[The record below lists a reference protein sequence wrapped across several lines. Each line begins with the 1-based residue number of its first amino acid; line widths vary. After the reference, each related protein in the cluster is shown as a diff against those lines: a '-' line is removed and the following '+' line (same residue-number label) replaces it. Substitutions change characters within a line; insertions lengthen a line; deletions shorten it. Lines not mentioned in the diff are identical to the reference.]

1 MMGFVNPDPGMDS
14 DPALVQGCVSGI
26 SSGLDPVL
34 DKNHQFSG
42 QTWRFLLKQPSK
54 GSTGDMYEGSRLC
67 IRHLFWFGSG
77 SSHGY

>member
-1 MMGFVNPDPGMDS
+1 MNPNPDMDS

-42 QTWRFLLKQPSK
+42 QTWRFLLKPTSK
-54 GSTGDMYEGSRLC
+54 GSTGNMYEGSRLY
-67 IRHLFWFGSG
+67 IRR
-77 SSHGY
+77 